1 MGERV
6 GRRWRRRG
14 RLSGSDRSHWF
25 SVVHQARRSD
35 LPLQWPRGEEGMC
48 GVVGR
53 APAFLRPAVC
63 SAGSTIQYFG
73 ADLWGESIQCTFTPM
88 TFLREDGGGD
98 DHMCWL
104 YNLEFKDDWRSS
116 SLYSTVEGNAL
127 NISVSS
133 AKLKSLSQREDGWL
147 TSIILYRDIFSSGA
161 HSSASVRI
169 SERSAARN
177 EREVFAL
184 PANL

>member
-73 ADLWGESIQCTFTPM
+73 ADLRGESIQCTFTPM
-88 TFLREDGGGD
+88 TFLREDRGRETGGETITCVDFTTLNSKTIGAQV
-98 DHMCWL
+98 L
-104 YNLEFKDDWRSS
+104 YIQLLREMHSIFQFH
-116 SLYSTVEGNAL
+116 LL
-127 NISVSS
+127 N
-133 AKLKSLSQREDGWL
+133 
-147 TSIILYRDIFSSGA
+147 
-161 HSSASVRI
+161 
-169 SERSAARN
+169 
-177 EREVFAL
+177 
-184 PANL
+184 